1 MKKKIALLCILG
13 IITNNTAYATDLST
27 WATPDYE
34 MMSQGGMLNFGLLM
48 GNLKGKITRYEVA
61 EVLVRLYEEMS
72 LKPIEAGDVPFE
84 DADDDVVKK
93 AYTAKIISGKS
104 EKIFDPD
111 GLVTRQEFAKMVV
124 NTLNALDIE
133 FDFSDEVI
141 EETLDGFEDKEQIA
155 DWAKIP
161 MGINVK
167 MGVIN
172 GVSDTLVSPQS
183 GATREQAICMINRV
197 YDKFSECKNTYS
209 IPKLA
214 TNLDEMKNMIFM
226 WDKMDDAKKYMFII
240 KDKNAELCEAL
251 ETTDSNITILKD
263 DYETGTYTLVVGM
276 ENLNGVQTFSKPV
289 DFSFEKPIITYT
301 PSANLTIAEKEQR
314 VFPGGKY
321 FESEAEA
328 KPHMVEVTV
337 PVWKMRSSGEKY
349 TSTMSLYINSALAD
363 DVLNI
368 FAEIYNSPER
378 FPIKDVGGYYWRNT
392 SGGRLSHHSY
402 GLCID
407 INANENYYVEPDGTP
422 IVGKYWKPYED
433 PYSMPEDGIVV
444 KTFAKYGFLWG
455 GNCWSD
461 KYAKDY
467 MHFTYLG
474 K

>member
-1 MKKKIALLCILG
+1 MKKKIALICVLSLFL
-13 IITNNTAYATDLST
+13 NSTANAADLSD
-27 WATPDYE
+27 WAVKDYE
-34 MMSQGGMLNFGLLM
+34 SMSVGGMLNFNLMM
-48 GNLKGKITRYEVA
+48 GNLKGNITRYEVA
-61 EVLVRLYEEMS
+61 TILVRLYEEMS
-72 LKPIEAGDVPFE
+72 LKKLEAGDVPFE
-84 DADDDVVKK
+84 DADDEVIKK
-93 AYTAKIISGKS
+93 AYTAKIILGKS
-104 EKIFDPD
+104 EKRFDPD
-111 GLVTRQEFAKMVV
+111 EFVTRQEFAKMIV

-133 FDFSDEVI
+133 FDFQDDVIDESL
-141 EETLDGFEDKEQIA
+141 ENFDDKGQIA
-155 DWAKIP
+155 DWARVS

-167 MGVIN
+167 MGIIN
-172 GVSDTLVSPQS
+172 GVSDTLVSPLT

-197 YDKFSECKNTYS
+197 YEKFSECKNTYI

-214 TNLDEMKNMIFM
+214 TNVDEMKNMVFM
-226 WDKMDDAKKYMFII
+226 WEKVDDAKKYMFII
-240 KDKNAELCEAL
+240 KDKNSDVCEAL
-251 ETTDSNITILKD
+251 EIVDSNVTILKD

-276 ENLNGVQTFSKPV
+276 ENQEGVQTFSKPQ
-289 DFSFEKPIITYT
+289 DFSFERPIITYT
-301 PSANLTIAEKEQR
+301 PSANLTILEKEQR

-328 KPHMVEVTV
+328 KGYMVEITV
-337 PVWKMRSSGEKY
+337 PVWKMRSNGEKY
-349 TSTMSLYINSALAD
+349 TSTMSLYINRALAD

-368 FAEIYNSPER
+368 FAEIYNSPEK

>member
-1 MKKKIALLCILG
+1 MKKKIALVCVLSLFL
-13 IITNNTAYATDLST
+13 NSTANAADLSD
-27 WATPDYE
+27 WAVKDYE
-34 MMSQGGMLNFGLLM
+34 SMSVGGMLNFNLMM
-48 GNLKGKITRYEVA
+48 GNLKGNITRYEVA
-61 EVLVRLYEEMS
+61 TILVRLYEEMS
-72 LKPIEAGDVPFE
+72 LKKLEAGDVPFE
-84 DADDDVVKK
+84 DADDEVIKK
-93 AYTAKIISGKS
+93 AYTAKIILGKS
-104 EKIFDPD
+104 EKRFDPD
-111 GLVTRQEFAKMVV
+111 EFVTRQEFAKMIV

-133 FDFSDEVI
+133 FDFQDDVIDESL
-141 EETLDGFEDKEQIA
+141 ENFDDKGQIA
-155 DWAKIP
+155 DWARVS

-167 MGVIN
+167 MGIIN
-172 GVSDTLVSPQS
+172 GVSDTLVSPLT

-197 YDKFSECKNTYS
+197 YEKFSECTNTYI

-214 TNLDEMKNMIFM
+214 TNVDEMKNMVFM
-226 WDKMDDAKKYMFII
+226 WEKVDDAKKYMFII
-240 KDKNAELCEAL
+240 KDKNSDVCEAL
-251 ETTDSNITILKD
+251 EIVDSNVTILKD

-276 ENLNGVQTFSKPV
+276 ENQEGVQTFSKPQ
-289 DFSFEKPIITYT
+289 DFSFERPIITYT
-301 PSANLTIAEKEQR
+301 PSANLTILEKEQR

-328 KPHMVEVTV
+328 KGYMVEITV
-337 PVWKMRSSGEKY
+337 PVWKMRSNGEKY
-349 TSTMSLYINSALAD
+349 TSTMSLYINRALAD

-368 FAEIYNSPER
+368 FAEIYNSPEK

>member
-1 MKKKIALLCILG
+1 MKKIIAVLSVIGLFF
-13 IITNNTAYATDLST
+13 NNTALATDLSD
-27 WATPDYE
+27 WAVKDYE
-34 MMSQGGMLNFGLLM
+34 IMSGGGMLNFNMMM

-61 EVLVRLYEEMS
+61 TVLVRLYEEMS
-72 LKPIEAGDVPFE
+72 RKEIEAGSVPFE
-84 DADDDVVKK
+84 DADDVVVKK

-104 EKIFDPD
+104 EKVFDPD
-111 GLVTRQEFAKMVV
+111 GLVTRQEFAKMIV
-124 NTLNALDIE
+124 NTLNSLDIE

-141 EETLDGFEDKEQIA
+141 DETLDIFEDKDQIA
-155 DWAKIP
+155 DWAKVS

-172 GVSDTLVSPQS
+172 GVSTSQVSPLS

-197 YDKFSECKNTYS
+197 YEQFSECQNTYNV
-209 IPKLA
+209 PKLA
-214 TNLDEMKNMIFM
+214 TNLDEMKNMVFM
-226 WDKMDDAKKYMFII
+226 WEKMDDAKKYMFII
-240 KDKNAELCEAL
+240 KDMNAEVCEAL

-276 ENLNGVQTFSKPV
+276 ENSGGVQTFSKPM
-289 DFSFEKPIITYT
+289 DFSYEKPIITYT

-321 FESEAEA
+321 FETEDEA
-328 KPHMVEVTV
+328 KAYMVEITV
-337 PVWKMRSSGEKY
+337 PVWKMRSNGEKY
-349 TSTMSLYINSALAD
+349 TSTMSLYINQALAD

-368 FAEIYNSPER
+368 FAEIYNSPEK

-422 IVGKYWKPYED
+422 IVGNYWKPYED

>member
-1 MKKKIALLCILG
+1 MKKKIAFFCALG
-13 IITNNTAYATDLST
+13 LFLNSTVYATDLSD
-27 WATPDYE
+27 WAVNDYE
-34 MMSQGGMLNFGLLM
+34 VMSSGGMLNFNILM
-48 GNLKGKITRYEVA
+48 GNLKGNITRQEVA
-61 EVLVRLYEEMS
+61 TILVRLYEEMS
-72 LKPIEAGDVPFE
+72 GEKIEAGDIPFE
-84 DADDDVVKK
+84 DTDDDAVKK

-111 GLVTRQEFAKMVV
+111 GFVTRQEFAKMVV
-124 NTLNALDIE
+124 NTLSSLDIE
-133 FDFSDEVI
+133 FDFSDDLI
-141 EETLDGFEDKEQIA
+141 EEALDVFEDKDQIA
-155 DWAKIP
+155 DWAKTAV
-161 MGINVK
+161 GINVK
-167 MGVIN
+167 MGIIN
-172 GVSDTLVSPQS
+172 GVSKTEVSPLT
-183 GATREQAICMINRV
+183 GATREQAISMINRV
-197 YDKFSECKNTYS
+197 YEKFSQCKNTYS

-214 TNLDEMKNMIFM
+214 TNMDEMKNMVFM
-226 WDKMDDAKKYMFII
+226 WEKMDDAKKYMFII
-240 KDKNAELCEAL
+240 KDKNAEVCEAL

-276 ENLNGVQTFSKPV
+276 ENLEGIETFSKPI

-301 PSANLTIAEKEQR
+301 PSADLTIAEKEQR
-314 VFPGGKY
+314 VFPDGKY
-321 FESEAEA
+321 FTSEEEA
-328 KPHMVEVTV
+328 KAYMVEITV

-368 FAEIYNSPER
+368 FAEIYNSPEQ

-422 IVGKYWKPYED
+422 IVGNYWKPYED

>member
-1 MKKKIALLCILG
+1 MKKKIALVCVLSLFL
-13 IITNNTAYATDLST
+13 NSTAKAADLSD
-27 WATPDYE
+27 WAVKDYE
-34 MMSQGGMLNFGLLM
+34 SMSIGGMLNFNLMM
-48 GNLKGKITRYEVA
+48 GNLKGNITRYEVA
-61 EVLVRLYEEMS
+61 TILVRLYEEMS
-72 LKPIEAGDVPFE
+72 LKKLEAGDVPFE
-84 DADDDVVKK
+84 DADDEVIKK

-104 EKIFDPD
+104 EKRFDPD
-111 GLVTRQEFAKMVV
+111 GFVTRQEFAKMIV

-133 FDFSDEVI
+133 FDFQDDVIDESL
-141 EETLDGFEDKEQIA
+141 ENFDDKGQIA
-155 DWAKIP
+155 DWARVS

-167 MGVIN
+167 MGIIN
-172 GVSDTLVSPQS
+172 GVSDTLVSPLT

-197 YDKFSECKNTYS
+197 YEKFSECKNTYI

-214 TNLDEMKNMIFM
+214 TNVDEMKNMVFM
-226 WDKMDDAKKYMFII
+226 WEKVDDAKKYMFII
-240 KDKNAELCEAL
+240 KDKNSEVCEAL
-251 ETTDSNITILKD
+251 EIVDSNVTILKD

-276 ENLNGVQTFSKPV
+276 ENQEGVQTFSKPQ
-289 DFSFEKPIITYT
+289 DFSFERPIITYT
-301 PSANLTIAEKEQR
+301 PSANLTISEKEQR

-328 KPHMVEVTV
+328 KGYMVEITV
-337 PVWKMRSSGEKY
+337 PVWKMRSNGEKY
-349 TSTMSLYINSALAD
+349 TSTMSLYINRALAD

-368 FAEIYNSPER
+368 FAEIYNSPEK